1 MNGTGGH
8 DPRYDDFPAGFFSRA
23 DDYDDA
29 VFYTPPRLV
38 THLDSR
44 ALRAVTATYR
54 ELGVGGR
61 VLDLMSSW
69 VSHVD
74 PAPAHLT
81 ALGMNAV
88 ELEANPLAHRWVV
101 HDLNVDPSLPF
112 DDDEFDAA
120 LCCVSVD
127 YLVRPFEVFDE
138 VQRVLRTG
146 GLFVCTWSNR
156 CFPTKAIRGWLAADD
171 ATRAWLVSQYFGRST
186 GWSAPVVQ
194 QRLDA
199 VGGDPL
205 YAAWAT
211 TLPD

>member
-1 MNGTGGH
+1 MNTHGH
-8 DPRYDDFPAGFFSRA
+8 RDPRYDDFPRGFFSRA
-23 DDYDDA
+23 DDHDDA

-38 THLDSR
+38 THLDAR
-44 ALRAVTATYR
+44 ALAGVTACYR
-54 ELGVGGR
+54 ELGVGAR

-69 VSHVD
+69 VSHMD
-74 PAPAHLT
+74 PAPEHLSV
-81 ALGMNAV
+81 LGMNAT
-88 ELEANPLAHRWVV
+88 ELEANPLAHRRVV

-112 DDDEFDAA
+112 DDDEFDNA

-127 YLVRPFEVFDE
+127 YLVHPFEVFDE
-138 VQRVLRTG
+138 VHRVLRAG

-171 ATRAWLVSQYFGRST
+171 AGRGWLVGQYFERSP
-186 GWSAPVVQ
+186 GWSTPVVQ

-199 VGGDPL
+199 NAGDPL